1 MVLGFNH
8 NIMYRGQVFHVQ
20 TEDSGVEI
28 PNIVTLLYQGGVIH
42 CSIKTSYSDIL
53 KMDNLEQVVEELMKE
68 QHKQVMRRLRAG
80 EFDDRIFPGEKPP
93 TADDVSLDDDSQDNA
108 VATLESPQTVVEM
121 DEPPPETPAEEAVEE
136 VVEEAGEEG
145 VSDTGADTTQRV
157 ESLDEAILSFFNIT
171 DV

>member
-42 CSIKTSYSDIL
+42 CSVKTSYSDIV

-68 QHKQVMRRLRAG
+68 QHKQMMRRLKSG
-80 EFDDRIFPGEKPP
+80 EFDDRIFPGEKPS
-93 TADDVSLDDDSQDNA
+93 TAGDASLDEDSPDD
-108 VATLESPQTVVEM
+108 TESTQEIPHPVSPV
-121 DEPPPETPAEEAVEE
+121 DVPPPQAPTEQVAEEAGPD
-136 VVEEAGEEG
+136 AGDT
-145 VSDTGADTTQRV
+145 VSPRV

-171 DV
+171 EP